1 MPDYAALF
9 ASVGINLNQ
18 TNETGYFGALVN
30 KNTISDNALI
40 DTPAYNSGLEKGDVI
55 LSVNATVMDD
65 AINFADF
72 LKTTS
77 KDDVLNLKFSR
88 FGQEKET
95 RLQLTKDS
103 TYSIAINPEANTK
116 AVAKRALWLKR

>member
-9 ASVGINLNQ
+9 ASVGISLNQ
-18 TNETGYFGALVN
+18 TNETGYFGASIN

-55 LSVNATVMDD
+55 LSVNATPMND
-65 AINFADF
+65 ALNFADF

-77 KDDVLNLKFSR
+77 KDNVLNLKFSR

-95 RLQLTKDS
+95 TLKLSKDP
-103 TYSIAINPEANTK
+103 TYSIAINPEASTET
-116 AVAKRALWLKR
+116 VAKRTVWLKQ

>member
-9 ASVGINLNQ
+9 ASVGISLSQ
-18 TNETGYFGALVN
+18 TNETGYFGASVN

-55 LSVNATVMDD
+55 LSVNSSPMDD

-77 KDDVLNLKFSR
+77 KGDVLNLRFSR
-88 FGQEKET
+88 FRQEKKT
-95 RLQLTKDS
+95 TVQLAKDP
-103 TYSIAINPEANTK
+103 TYSVSINQEANTK
-116 AVAKRALWLKR
+116 AVAKRALWLKQ